1 MNKARKSIQDLDK
14 NVIKVNEMVSNLEKK
29 FKNNREKNSKE
40 IETLNKN

>member
-29 FKNNREKNSKE
+29 FKNNRGEKQ
-40 IETLNKN
+40 